1 MPAQPADTARAA
13 SYLANSSSV
22 FPALLVA
29 LVVQEGATRPLIW
42 HGSKRALAALNGVA
56 REQRMRPA
64 TRFDTLFLA
73 LSCGLGHGISHAA
86 FFALP
91 LLSLSA
97 SAATLRMDRCPQT
110 SLFGMTAAC
119 TCAMVLLHAAA
130 MPVAFYGWST
140 QHRFYSAAPA
150 GLHFLAALASLSS
163 LAPGGCVA
171 TNVLLWLLA
180 SVQVLVAGSVA
191 LAVTARQ

>member
-1 MPAQPADTARAA
+1 
-13 SYLANSSSV
+13 
-22 FPALLVA
+22 
-29 LVVQEGATRPLIW
+29 
-42 HGSKRALAALNGVA
+42 
-56 REQRMRPA
+56 
-64 TRFDTLFLA
+64 
-73 LSCGLGHGISHAA
+73 
-86 FFALP
+86 
-91 LLSLSA
+91 
-97 SAATLRMDRCPQT
+97 MDRCPQT